1 MANRQHQFQ
10 AEFAG
15 GVDFR
20 VLVPRFNTLAQQ
32 TMERIKQ
39 AGLAEVSLLQCG
51 PSAFESLAGTLS
63 FADCK
68 HWFEYNLSHILGS
81 MRPIGECGIL

>member
-1 MANRQHQFQ
+1 LANRQHQFQ
-10 AEFAG
+10 ADFSG

-39 AGLAEVSLLQCG
+39 AGLAEVTLLQCG
-51 PSAFESLAGTLS
+51 PSAFVRLASTLS
-63 FADCK
+63 FADCEQ
-68 HWFEYNLSHILGS
+68 WFGYNLSHS
-81 MRPIGECGIL
+81 MRPIGEFGVI

>member
-1 MANRQHQFQ
+1 LLHRPNWLADRRHQFQ
-10 AEFAG
+10 ADFSG

-51 PSAFESLAGTLS
+51 PSASVTLAG
-63 FADCK
+63 
-68 HWFEYNLSHILGS
+68 N
-81 MRPIGECGIL
+81 